1 MTGGGGRRDI
11 AIAKCAVVDS
21 FLDARANQKETAFPN
36 DEGDSPGKVEGTDSG
51 SVASRLPTVLCCLL
65 QEQCR
70 DSLVHGTQ
78 CGERGPNRE
87 IKETGSDCSRYPP
100 AEFSRYGTS
109 RTCLIL

>member
-1 MTGGGGRRDI
+1 MTGGGRRRDI

-36 DEGDSPGKVEGTDSG
+36 DEGFSGKSQGNRRWQCGFPVADGAVLPSSGTM
-51 SVASRLPTVLCCLL
+51 
-65 QEQCR
+65 QEQLGAR
-70 DSLVHGTQ
+70 HTVR
-78 CGERGPNRE
+78 GEGPNRE

-100 AEFSRYGTS
+100 AEFSKDGTS